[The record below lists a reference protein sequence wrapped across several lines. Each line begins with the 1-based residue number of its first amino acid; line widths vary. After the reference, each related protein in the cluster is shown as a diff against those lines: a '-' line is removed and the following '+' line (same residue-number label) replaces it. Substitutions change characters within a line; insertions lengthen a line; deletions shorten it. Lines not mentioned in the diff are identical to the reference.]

1 MLPELRTD
9 LFGKNVNRKFYT
21 VSLQKPERSTL
32 CLSTVNGGCLSYC
45 IDVRMRSRMHDM
57 CDLKCFIERSFAYD
71 SLS

>member
-1 MLPELRTD
+1 LPELRTD

-45 IDVRMRSRMHDM
+45 IDVRIRSRMHDM
-57 CDLKCFIERSFAYD
+57 
-71 SLS
+71 